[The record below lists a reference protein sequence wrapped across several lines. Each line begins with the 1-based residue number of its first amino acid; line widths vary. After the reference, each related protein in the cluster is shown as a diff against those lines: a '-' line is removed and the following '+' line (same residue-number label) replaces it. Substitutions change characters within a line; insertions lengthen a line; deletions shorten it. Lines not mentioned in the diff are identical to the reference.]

1 MKSNMY
7 AVILAGGRG
16 ERFWP
21 LSTRHRPKQLLAL
34 VGRRALLA
42 DAVWRIRA
50 IIPEKRILV
59 ITSVDLQDAV
69 CRLLPGLPK
78 ANVIGE
84 PCGRDTAAAIALAA
98 ALIKARNP
106 KAVFCVLTADH
117 VVGDAAVFRRTLKD
131 VFARAAGAD
140 VLMTIGLKP
149 AFPSTGFGYIEVG
162 APDRNASCSDA
173 GGRLAGPDRRR
184 HLARTVFYRVRR
196 FVEKPNARIAARY
209 VKTGRFYWNSGMFVW
224 SLSAWERALRRHCPR
239 LAHVLDTL
247 TPLAGRP
254 GFQSALKRAYAG
266 LDKISVDY
274 AVMEHADNIVMAE
287 GVFPWDDVGSWS
299 ALEQH
304 FPKDRHGNVIV
315 GKGELMESSGNIVV
329 ADNGLVAL
337 IGVDNLVVVKA
348 GAVTL
353 VCRKDRSQ
361 EVKRMV
367 EKLRRRRDA
376 HPWL

>member
-1 MKSNMY
+1 MMNNDAY

-21 LSTRHRPKQLLAL
+21 MSTRRRPKQLLAL

-42 DAVWRIRA
+42 DAVGRIRA

-69 CRLLPGLPK
+69 RQLLPGLPK

-84 PCGRDTAAAIALAA
+84 PCGRDTAAAITLAA

-106 KAVFCVLTADH
+106 QAVFCVLTADH
-117 VVGDAAVFRRTLKD
+117 VIGNTAVFRRTLKEA
-131 VFARAAGAD
+131 FAHATAAD
-140 VLMTIGLKP
+140 VLVTIGLKP
-149 AFPSTGFGYIEVG
+149 EFPSTGFGYIEVG
-162 APDRNASCSDA
+162 APARNAPRSDA
-173 GGRLAGPDRRR
+173 GRRLTGSSKTA
-184 HLARTVFYRVRR
+184 FYHVKR
-196 FVEKPNARIAARY
+196 FVEKPNERIAERY

-224 SLSAWERALRRHCPR
+224 SLAAWERALRRHCPPLAR
-239 LAHVLDTL
+239 LLNTL
-247 TPLAGRP
+247 TPLAGRT
-254 GFQSALKRAYAG
+254 GFPAKLKCAYAG
-266 LDKISVDY
+266 LEKISVDY
-274 AVMEHADNIVMAE
+274 AVMEHADNIVMAK

-299 ALEQH
+299 ALEQY
-304 FPKDRHGNVIV
+304 FPKDGHGNVV
-315 GKGELMESSGNIVV
+315 MGNGELLDSSGNIVV
-329 ADNGLVAL
+329 ADHGLVAL
-337 IGVDNLVVVKA
+337 LGVDNMIVVKA

>member
-1 MKSNMY
+1 MNTDAY

-21 LSTRHRPKQLLAL
+21 MSTRRRPKQLLAL

-42 DAVWRIRA
+42 DAVYRIRP

-59 ITSVDLQDAV
+59 ITSADLLKAV
-69 CRLLPGLPK
+69 RRLLPGLPK

-84 PCGRDTAAAIALAA
+84 PCGRDTAAAITLAA

-106 KAVFCVLTADH
+106 HAVFCVLTADH
-117 VVGDAAVFRRTLKD
+117 VVGDAAVFRRTLKESL
-131 VFARAAGAD
+131 ARAAAAD
-140 VLMTIGLKP
+140 VLVTIGLKP
-149 AFPSTGFGYIEVG
+149 AFPSTGFGYIEAG
-162 APDRNASCSDA
+162 ARIA
-173 GGRLAGPDRRR
+173 GQ
-184 HLARTVFYRVRR
+184 ARTAFYCVRR
-196 FVEKPNARIAARY
+196 FVEKPNERIAARY

-224 SLSAWERALRRHCPR
+224 SLSAWERALRRHCPPLAR
-239 LAHVLDTL
+239 LLDTL
-247 TPLAGRP
+247 TPLAGRT
-254 GFQSALKRAYAG
+254 GFKAGLKRAYAG
-266 LDKISVDY
+266 LEKISVDY

-287 GVFPWDDVGSWS
+287 GVFTWDDVGSWS

-304 FPKDRHGNVIV
+304 FPKDGHGNVVV
-315 GKGELMESSGNIVV
+315 GNGELMESSGNIVV

-337 IGVDNLVVVKA
+337 VGVDNMVVVKA

-367 EKLRRRRDA
+367 AKLRRRRNA

>member
-1 MKSNMY
+1 MNTDAY

-21 LSTRHRPKQLLAL
+21 MSTRRRPKQLLAL

-42 DAVWRIRA
+42 DAVYRIRA

-84 PCGRDTAAAIALAA
+84 PCGRDTAAAITLAA

-106 KAVFCVLTADH
+106 NAVFCVLTADH
-117 VVGDAAVFRRTLKD
+117 VVGDASVFRRTLKEA
-131 VFARAAGAD
+131 FARAAAAD
-140 VLMTIGLKP
+140 VLVTIGLKP
-149 AFPSTGFGYIEVG
+149 AFPSTGFGYIEAG
-162 APDRNASCSDA
+162 A
-173 GGRLAGPDRRR
+173 RLAG
-184 HLARTVFYRVRR
+184 LGRTIFYRVRR
-196 FVEKPNARIAARY
+196 FVEKPTARIAERY

-224 SLSAWERALRRHCPR
+224 SLSAWERALRRHCPSLAR
-239 LAHVLDTL
+239 LLDTL
-247 TPLAGRP
+247 TPLADRK
-254 GFQSALKRAYAG
+254 GFNAELKRAYAG
-266 LDKISVDY
+266 LEKISVDY

-304 FPKDRHGNVIV
+304 FPKDGHGNVIV
-315 GKGELMESSGNIVV
+315 GNGELMESSGNIVV

-337 IGVDNLVVVKA
+337 VGVDNMVVVKA

-367 EKLRRRRDA
+367 EKLRHRRDA

>member
-1 MKSNMY
+1 MLTNNY

-21 LSTRHRPKQLLAL
+21 MSTRRRPKQLLAL

-42 DAVWRIRA
+42 DAVCRIRS

-69 CRLLPGLPK
+69 RHLLPGLPK

-84 PCGRDTAAAIALAA
+84 PCGRDTAAAITLAA

-106 KAVFCVLTADH
+106 NAMFCVLTADH
-117 VVGDAAVFRRTLKD
+117 VVGNAVVFRRTLKEA
-131 VFARAAGAD
+131 FARAAAAD
-140 VLMTIGLKP
+140 VLVTIGLKP
-149 AFPSTGFGYIEVG
+149 TFPSTGFGYIEAG
-162 APDRNASCSDA
+162 A
-173 GGRLAGPDRRR
+173 RLAGPGRRR
-184 HLARTVFYRVRR
+184 HLAHTVFYRVRR
-196 FVEKPNARIAARY
+196 FVEKPTARIAERY

-224 SLSAWERALRRHCPR
+224 SLSAWERALRRHCPPLAR
-239 LAHVLDTL
+239 LLDTL
-247 TPLAGRP
+247 TPLAGRT
-254 GFQSALKRAYAG
+254 GFHAKLKRAYVS
-266 LDKISVDY
+266 LEKISVDY
-274 AVMEHADNIVMAE
+274 AVMEHADNIVMAA

-299 ALEQH
+299 ALEKH
-304 FPKDRHGNVIV
+304 FPKDARGNVVV
-315 GKGELMESSGNIVV
+315 GNGELMESSGNIVV
-329 ADNGLVAL
+329 ADSGLVAL
-337 IGVDNLVVVKA
+337 IGVDNMVVVKA

>member
-1 MKSNMY
+1 MMNTNTY

-21 LSTRHRPKQLLAL
+21 MSTRRRPKQLLAL

-42 DAVWRIRA
+42 EAVHRIQP
-50 IIPEKRILV
+50 IIPQGRILV
-59 ITSVDLQDAV
+59 ITSVDLQNAV
-69 CRLLPGLPK
+69 RRLLPGLPK

-84 PCGRDTAAAIALAA
+84 PCGRDTAAAITLAA

-106 KAVFCVLTADH
+106 QAVFCVLTADQ
-117 VVGDAAVFRRTLKD
+117 VIGNPSVFRRALKEAL
-131 VFARAAGAD
+131 ARAAAAD
-140 VLMTIGLKP
+140 VLLTIGLKP
-149 AFPSTGFGYIEVG
+149 AFPSTGFGYIEAG
-162 APDRNASCSDA
+162 A
-173 GGRLAGPDRRR
+173 RLAGPS
-184 HLARTVFYRVRR
+184 RTAFYRVRR
-196 FVEKPNARIAARY
+196 FVEKPNARMAERY

-224 SLSAWERALRRHCPR
+224 SLAAWERALRRHCPPLAR
-239 LAHVLDTL
+239 LLDTL
-247 TPLAGRP
+247 TPLAGRS
-254 GFQSALKRAYAG
+254 GFQGALKQAYDG
-266 LDKISVDY
+266 LEKISVDY
-274 AVMEHADNIVMAE
+274 AIMEHADNIVMAK

-304 FPKDRHGNVIV
+304 FPKDGHGNVVV
-315 GKGELMESSGNIVV
+315 GSGELLESSGNIVV

-337 IGVDNLVVVKA
+337 IGVDDLVVVKA

-361 EVKRMV
+361 EVKRLV

-376 HPWL
+376 QPWL

>member
-1 MKSNMY
+1 MMNTDTY

-21 LSTRHRPKQLLAL
+21 MSTHRRPKQLLAL

-42 DAVWRIRA
+42 DAVGRIRA
-50 IIPEKRILV
+50 IVPEKRILV

-69 CRLLPGLPK
+69 RRLLPELPK

-84 PCGRDTAAAIALAA
+84 PCGRDTAAAITLAA

-106 KAVFCVLTADH
+106 HAVFCVLTADH
-117 VVGDAAVFRRTLKD
+117 VVGDVAVFRRTLKESL
-131 VFARAAGAD
+131 ARAAAAD
-140 VLMTIGLKP
+140 VLVTIGLKP
-149 AFPSTGFGYIEVG
+149 AFPSTGFGYIE
-162 APDRNASCSDA
+162 A
-173 GGRLAGPDRRR
+173 GKRLAGPS
-184 HLARTVFYRVRR
+184 LTAFYHVKR
-196 FVEKPNARIAARY
+196 FVEKPNERIAARY

-224 SLSAWERALRRHCPR
+224 SLSAWERALRRHCPPLAR
-239 LAHVLDTL
+239 LLDTL
-247 TPLAGRP
+247 TPLAGRT
-254 GFQSALKRAYAG
+254 GFQSELKRAYAG
-266 LDKISVDY
+266 LEKISVDY

-304 FPKDRHGNVIV
+304 FPKDGHGNVVV
-315 GKGELMESSGNIVV
+315 GNGELMESSGNIVV
-329 ADNGLVAL
+329 ADGGLVAL
-337 IGVDNLVVVKA
+337 IGVDNMVVVKA

-367 EKLRRRRDA
+367 EKLRRRRNA

>member
-1 MKSNMY
+1 MMNTDAY

-21 LSTRHRPKQLLAL
+21 MSTRLRPKQLLAL

-42 DAVWRIRA
+42 DAVDRIRS

-59 ITSVDLQDAV
+59 ITGVDLQDAV
-69 CRLLPGLPK
+69 RRLLPGLPK

-84 PCGRDTAAAIALAA
+84 PCGRDTAAAITLAA

-106 KAVFCVLTADH
+106 NAVFCVLTADH
-117 VVGDAAVFRRTLKD
+117 VIGNAAVFRQTLKD
-131 VFARAAGAD
+131 AFARATAAD
-140 VLMTIGLKP
+140 VLVTIGLKP
-149 AFPSTGFGYIEVG
+149 AFPSTGFGYIE
-162 APDRNASCSDA
+162 A
-173 GGRLAGPDRRR
+173 GGRLAGPS
-184 HLARTVFYRVRR
+184 RTAFYRVRR
-196 FVEKPNARIAARY
+196 FVEKPNASIAARY
-209 VKTGRFYWNSGMFVW
+209 VKAGRFYWNSGMFVW
-224 SLSAWERALRRHCPR
+224 SLSTWERALRRHCPP
-239 LAHVLDTL
+239 LACLVGTL

-254 GFQSALKRAYAG
+254 GFQSELKRAYAG
-266 LDKISVDY
+266 LKKISVDY

-287 GVFPWDDVGSWS
+287 GAFSWDDVGSWS
-299 ALEQH
+299 ALEKH
-304 FPKDRHGNVIV
+304 FPKDKHGNVIV
-315 GKGELMESSGNIVV
+315 GNGELMESSGNIVV

-337 IGVDNLVVVKA
+337 VGVDNMVVVKA

-367 EKLRRRRDA
+367 EKLRCRRDA
-376 HPWL
+376 QPWL